1 MVTTLVG
8 FLKDITHIT
17 VLLLLSKAGR
27 NLDKEECSGALFNDL
42 SEALECILLNF
53 FNVKLHATQPRS
65 TIYTTAQK
73 MKFTIKDFFNNCD
86 QIRSFLRIWSCLL
99 NKFLMENFNFCAV
112 QHIGNAWLVHIKVYL
127 RPCKT
132 SMIERLLKIDNG

>member
-1 MVTTLVG
+1 MLFYQTTNVVTTLVG

-65 TIYTTAQK
+65 TYTPLHK
-73 MKFTIKDFFNNCD
+73 K
-86 QIRSFLRIWSCLL
+86 
-99 NKFLMENFNFCAV
+99 
-112 QHIGNAWLVHIKVYL
+112 
-127 RPCKT
+127 
-132 SMIERLLKIDNG
+132 